1 MAALKAEK
9 SLDWD
14 GKLGKITNDSDANKL
29 LERQYRKGY
38 NYPKYK

>member
-1 MAALKAEK
+1 MAALKAGK

-14 GKLGKITNDSDANKL
+14 GKLGKITNDSEANKL

-38 NYPKYK
+38 TYPKYR